1 MLSESTPGRASCALP
16 AAGTGILS
24 AITRFISQ
32 RAFDTGTAALRQ
44 RGAAATGA
52 RSVRAPATARDDNET
67 AATALPWS
75 QAVRA
80 PRHRSEEH
88 TSELQSLTISY
99 AVFCCKKK

>member
-44 RGAAATGA
+44 QGAAATGA

-80 PRHRSEEH
+80 PRHSRGSGAP
-88 TSELQSLTISY
+88 LRRLASLRDRRTTP
-99 AVFCCKKK
+99 